1 MKLCPHALVRRALMA
16 ALIVCSLPN
25 AGRAQDPAGNS
36 PFKEVSVAADA
47 FSLGDPVPTWV
58 EPVTIPEPGAVEP
71 IVMRLADAQYLVD
84 RTPVVYVRRA
94 VMINDAASLT
104 SAGQIAIPFVP
115 EYHKVKLHSVR
126 VLRGGESLD
135 RTASST
141 IRFLQ
146 RETSL
151 EQGIYVGEVTASIL
165 VKDLRVG
172 DTLEFAYSR
181 HGQNPVFGDKF
192 VDVASWDQGPPTRL
206 RRLVV
211 NHPASRQVLWR
222 ISGDSKAKPVTPKE
236 TVQDGMRKLVF
247 EERSMAKLDFEP
259 LTPPD
264 YPAYRIIE
272 LSEFSGWEDVAAWAG
287 DLFQSK
293 GELNQSLRDVVETL
307 RTKATDEERVVGA
320 LEFVQSQIRYFSVSL
335 GESSHRPTQPDVVME
350 RRYGDCKDKSLLLIA
365 LLDKLGVESKPVLLH
380 SGRRKGLDGAL
391 PSPLHFNH
399 VIVQASVGG
408 NTFYLDPTYLGQH
421 GLLRRMGQLHVGAQ
435 VLVVSPQTRHLST
448 IGSADSADLAHS
460 EIYESAVLPKFDGE
474 AELTVRQVWRGAM
487 AEALRVGHERA
498 SRAEIAKGMGNAMEA
513 RYQGAKPVGEPDI
526 QDDRVNNVF
535 STTMRYSVPKFATE
549 RDGNWFVR
557 FVPVN
562 MRGALAPA
570 PSSTRAVPL
579 HLPAYPY
586 YAKYTFE
593 VRFPDDVNVAS
604 DPRRESVRG
613 KYFTYSVAGSFRG
626 NVAKSTIELK
636 TLADQVK
643 VADLPKYG
651 DDISALGNVAVGVL
665 VVPKGARRPKGT
677 ARVAKRDL
685 GQALRK
691 QLQDRIEKS
700 TLAIKSGKL
709 GETDLAGSY
718 CLRSSAHGE
727 LGSVREA
734 LADANEAVKLTP
746 SSPEAFRCRAYAYL
760 VSGRFEES
768 IADFSKAITLG
779 ATDSHTLQRRGIA
792 KLYANKLDSAAEDF
806 ARASEMGDAT
816 AYADLWVASTY
827 QRLGRPLPEAVIKRA
842 KAEPRGDWPRP
853 ALAVMTG
860 NLAPDDM
867 LKLLA
872 GKSGDD
878 RTTALAE
885 AYFYLGQHYLV
896 QGDRAKAREFFEKS
910 RGQNILIYMEHTAAG
925 FELQALGTAA
935 APGAS
940 LEPAQPG
947 AAPQDAAAKK
957 AARKPR
963 KAAPTDWTNDVWK

>member
-1 MKLCPHALVRRALMA
+1 MKLCPHAFVRCALAA
-16 ALIVCSLPN
+16 ALIVCWMS
-25 AGRAQDPAGNS
+25 ATGRAQGPAGNI
-36 PFKEVSVAADA
+36 PLKEVSVAADA
-47 FSLGDPVPTWV
+47 FSLGEPVPSWV
-58 EPVTIPEPGAVEP
+58 EPVTVPEPGEMQP
-71 IVMRLADAQYLVD
+71 IVMRLADTQYLVD

-104 SAGQIAIPFVP
+104 SAGQVAIPFVP

-141 IRFLQ
+141 VRFLQ
-146 RETSL
+146 RETGL

-165 VKDLRVG
+165 IKDLRVG

-192 VDVASWDQGPPTRL
+192 VDMASWDQGPPTRL
-206 RRLVV
+206 RRLAL
-211 NHPASRQVLWR
+211 NHPATRQVLWR
-222 ISGDSKAKPVTPKE
+222 ITGDKKTKPVTPKE

-259 LTPPD
+259 MMPPD
-264 YPAYRIIE
+264 HPPYRVVE
-272 LSEFSGWEDVAAWAG
+272 FSEFTGWEDVAAWAG
-287 DLFQSK
+287 DLFQSR
-293 GELNQSLRDVVETL
+293 GELNQSLGDVVETL
-307 RTKATDEERVVGA
+307 RAKATDEERVVGA

-350 RRYGDCKDKSLLLIA
+350 RRYGDCKDKSLLLIT
-365 LLDKLGVESKPVLLH
+365 LLNKLGVESKPVLLH

-408 NTFYLDPTYLGQH
+408 NAFYLDPTHLGQH
-421 GLLRRMGQLHVGAQ
+421 GLLRRMGQIHEGAQ
-435 VLVVSPQTRHLST
+435 VLVVAPQTRQLST
-448 IGSADSADLAHS
+448 IGSADVADLVHS
-460 EIYESAVLPKFDGE
+460 EIHEEVTLPKFDGE
-474 AELTVRQVWRGAM
+474 AELTVRQMWRGTL
-487 AEALRVGHERA
+487 AEHLRVGHERA
-498 SRAEIAKGMGNAMEA
+498 SRAEIVKGMGNAMEA
-513 RYQGAKPVGEPDI
+513 RYPGAKPVGEPDI
-526 QDDRVNNVF
+526 QDDRVNNMF
-535 STTMRYSVPKFATE
+535 STTMRYAVPKLATE

-557 FVPVN
+557 FMPVN

-570 PSSTRAVPL
+570 PSSTRAAPL
-579 HLPAYPY
+579 QLPAYPY
-586 YAKYTFE
+586 HAKFTFE
-593 VRFPDDVNVAS
+593 IKFPDEVNVAS

-613 KYFTYSVAGSFRG
+613 KHFTYSVASSFRG
-626 NVAKSTIELK
+626 NVAKSTVELK

-651 DDISALGNVAVGVL
+651 EDIRALGNVAVGVL
-665 VVPKGARRPKGT
+665 VVPKGARRPKGA

-700 TLAIKSGKL
+700 TQAIKSGKL
-709 GETDLAGSY
+709 GERDLAGSY
-718 CLRSSAHGE
+718 CLRGSAHGE
-727 LGSVREA
+727 LGNLREA
-734 LADANEAVKLTP
+734 LADASEAVKLTP
-746 SSPEAFRCRAYAYL
+746 SYPDAFSCRAYAYL
-760 VSGRFEES
+760 VAGRFEES

-792 KLYANKLDSAAEDF
+792 KLYANKLDDAAEDF

-816 AYADLWVASTY
+816 VYADLWVVSTY
-827 QRLGRPLPEAVIKRA
+827 HRLGRPLPEAVLKRA

-853 ALAVMTG
+853 ALAVLTG
-860 NLAPDDM
+860 DLAPDDM
-867 LKLLA
+867 LKLVG

-896 QGDRAKAREFFEKS
+896 RGDKARAREFFEKS
-910 RGQNILIYMEHTAAG
+910 RGQNILIYMEHTAAA
-925 FELQALGTAA
+925 FELQALGRATGPSAA
-935 APGAS
+935 LPSA
-940 LEPAQPG
+940 PG
-947 AAPQDAAAKK
+947 AAPQGAPEKK

-963 KAAPTDWTNDVWK
+963 KAPTDWTVDFFNK